1 MRLRWTVRLAL
12 MVAFLL
18 SLPLIASSVAHG
30 AGSETEVRI
39 AAQRHDD
46 GRIEFALQQRGTE
59 GQWGER
65 LLPQRRFF
73 PEDATPGRWLVS
85 APLTIQV
92 QADSMSAATPD
103 PLSEVRI
110 TARRID
116 DGRTEF
122 ALQQRDADGQWGERQ
137 LPARRFFP
145 ANVAAGRWLVSA
157 PLTIQVEGSGRPAA
171 TCAFSEQIDRVSSA
185 TFEVRNADGSSG
197 TAFYIGNGE
206 WITNYHV
213 VETVENTTQL
223 VRAETRITA
232 SVAGSLP
239 AHDLA
244 LLRAQPPASV
254 VALSFAASRPTVAS
268 GVWVVGF
275 PPGVVGTP
283 STTSGIVSKYAPFS
297 LFPSI
302 LSGDGVVLQTD
313 AAINPGNSGGP
324 IVDACGNVAGVAT
337 FSVTTS
343 MDGRDLDGIEF
354 GIAAETVTAQLANLR
369 SAVHEPGDAP
379 EVASQL
385 RISAFCTYWS
395 HEDLGADECHDR
407 SGALDN
413 SQDHWTVWAADV
425 VDFDNVFYRFNE
437 GAGLLQADVWDAL
450 LALGTGCH
458 ELEIA
463 ETGIS
468 THWSVPYEFCFVDST
483 PPPDSSIPATPTGL
497 RVSKVNIPLAPDH
510 IDVNWNAV
518 PGTTWYELWHH
529 GGFQWELKAT
539 TAQTAYRD
547 TLPSFLF
554 ADSYSVKACNSA
566 GCSAFSAVATQY

>member
-171 TCAFSEQIDRVSSA
+171 TCVFSEHVDRVAAA
-185 TFEVRNADGSSG
+185 TFQVRTAESSG
-197 TAFYIGNGE
+197 
-206 WITNYHV
+206 
-213 VETVENTTQL
+213 
-223 VRAETRITA
+223 
-232 SVAGSLP
+232 
-239 AHDLA
+239 
-244 LLRAQPPASV
+244 
-254 VALSFAASRPTVAS
+254 
-268 GVWVVGF
+268 
-275 PPGVVGTP
+275 
-283 STTSGIVSKYAPFS
+283 
-297 LFPSI
+297 
-302 LSGDGVVLQTD
+302 
-313 AAINPGNSGGP
+313 
-324 IVDACGNVAGVAT
+324 
-337 FSVTTS
+337 
-343 MDGRDLDGIEF
+343 
-354 GIAAETVTAQLANLR
+354 
-369 SAVHEPGDAP
+369 
-379 EVASQL
+379 
-385 RISAFCTYWS
+385 
-395 HEDLGADECHDR
+395 
-407 SGALDN
+407 
-413 SQDHWTVWAADV
+413 
-425 VDFDNVFYRFNE
+425 
-437 GAGLLQADVWDAL
+437 
-450 LALGTGCH
+450 
-458 ELEIA
+458 
-463 ETGIS
+463 
-468 THWSVPYEFCFVDST
+468 
-483 PPPDSSIPATPTGL
+483 
-497 RVSKVNIPLAPDH
+497 
-510 IDVNWNAV
+510 
-518 PGTTWYELWHH
+518 
-529 GGFQWELKAT
+529 
-539 TAQTAYRD
+539 